1 MLSFYIWLFLYF
13 TSYLVVFFF
22 FKQNTAYEMRISD
35 WSSDVC
41 ASDLRRTD
49 HGSNA
54 LGISAAFDQQ
64 AHRLAE
70 QAEPRQQRPRRQADV
85 ALRDVAR
92 MVHGADSALPHS
104 LYRLCRGR
112 GRGRTEEGRHGH
124 GGVGQVRFRWLPSY
138 YKKKNT

>member
-1 MLSFYIWLFLYF
+1 M
-13 TSYLVVFFF
+13 FFF
-22 FKQNTAYEMRISD
+22 FLMIRRPPRSTRTDTLFPYTT
-35 WSSDVC
+35 
-41 ASDLRRTD
+41 LFRTD

-92 MVHGADSALPHS
+92 MVHGAHSALPHS
-104 LYRLCRGR
+104 LYCLCLPLEPGARDDQLLAPPHRPAPRRLGGGGGPARRKGR
-112 GRGRTEEGRHGH
+112 
-124 GGVGQVRFRWLPSY
+124 V
-138 YKKKNT
+138 